1 MLIYRLPGS
10 LDEREAEVSQLW
22 EAGALGLEE
31 RTGFVRAYFE
41 SEVPLDLGGEWTEEP
56 DQDWQEGWKAGLAP
70 VTAGR
75 LTVVPPWL
83 ADAVPPGQLPLIIEP
98 GMAFG
103 TGHHATTRLALEAL
117 SGLDVQGKRVLD
129 VGSGSGVLAIGAR
142 LLGAASALGLD
153 IDPAV
158 IAVAHENA
166 AVNGLEPGEALAFR
180 EGTLADVE
188 DAPPFEVL
196 VANLFAELH
205 EALAD
210 DYLRV
215 TVPGS
220 PVILTGIL
228 EGKLA
233 GVRAALEGRGF
244 EEVASV
250 LDGEWALLTARTP

>member
-10 LDEREAEVSQLW
+10 LDEHEAEVSQLW

-31 RTGFVRAYFE
+31 RSGHVRAYFAE
-41 SEVPLDLGGEWTEEP
+41 EVPLALGGEWLVEP

-70 VTAGR
+70 VVAGR

-83 ADAVPPGQLPLIIEP
+83 AGELPPEQLRLVIEP

-117 SGLDVQGKRVLD
+117 SGLDLAGARVLD
-129 VGSGSGVLAIGAR
+129 VGTGSGVLALGAC
-142 LLGAASALGLD
+142 LLGAASALGVD

-158 IAVAHENA
+158 ISVAHENA
-166 AVNGLEPGEALAFR
+166 AVNGLPPGPALEFR
-180 EGTLADVE
+180 EGTLADLE
-188 DAPPFEVL
+188 PEPPYSVL

-215 TVPGS
+215 TEPGS

-233 GVRAALEGRGF
+233 GVLAALRERGF
-244 EEVASV
+244 EDIRSV
-250 LDGEWALLTARTP
+250 LDGEWALVSARTP